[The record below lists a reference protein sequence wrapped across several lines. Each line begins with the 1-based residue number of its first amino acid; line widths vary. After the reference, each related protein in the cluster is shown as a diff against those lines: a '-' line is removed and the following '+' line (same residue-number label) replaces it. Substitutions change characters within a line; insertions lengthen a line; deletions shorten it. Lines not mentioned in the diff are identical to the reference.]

1 MDDDWQNKEVEAP
14 PDEPEPRRSVLP
26 WVLVALLG
34 LALGAGAW
42 VFLGMPGL
50 TPPPAPAPLR
60 AEVDAGVPDAG
71 PAVSLAEGNA
81 KLAALASGLSPME
94 QLAKWLQADDIV
106 RRLAAAVNL
115 VADGE
120 SPRPVLG
127 FLELAGPYPVT
138 EVLDPKQ
145 KQAKRPKRFKKGQK
159 PPPAR
164 GSHFFVSPDAYARY
178 DGFSQVVASID
189 PKAAAAAFK
198 TLHPYLDAA
207 FGEIGRPGRRFDD
220 ALVAAL
226 KRVTAVQVPDGPV
239 ELVLEGAMYRYQD
252 AALEALPS
260 ADKHVLR
267 LGPKNAAK
275 VQAALKAFAAEAG
288 LTL

>member
-1 MDDDWQNKEVEAP
+1 VDDDWQNKEVEAP
-14 PDEPEPRRSVLP
+14 PEEPEPKRSVLP

-34 LALGAGAW
+34 LGLGAGAW
-42 VFLGMPGL
+42 FFLGMPGL
-50 TPPPAPAPLR
+50 TPEPPPPAPR

-71 PAVSLAEGNA
+71 PAVSVAEGNA
-81 KLAALASGLSPME
+81 KLAALAAGLSPME
-94 QLAKWLQADDIV
+94 QLAKWLSADDIV
-106 RRLAAAVNL
+106 RRIAAAVNL
-115 VADGE
+115 VADGD

-127 FLELAGPYPVT
+127 FLSVASPYPVT

-164 GSHFFVSPDAYARY
+164 GSRFFVSPESYARY
-178 DGFSQVVASID
+178 DELSQVVASID

-226 KRVTAVQVPDGPV
+226 KRVTAVQVPDGQL
-239 ELVLEGAMYRYQD
+239 ELRLEGALYHYQD
-252 AALEALPS
+252 PALEALPA

-288 LTL
+288 LGL